1 MKTIYLA
8 TARSRNFEFQA
19 VGSTKQSA
27 NLSLLRG
34 LKLHGEQRNLEPE
47 WWTEWADISVEPFT
61 LGEVYC
67 DGLLM
72 QGEPN
77 PAFYTPTKEDD
88 E

>member
-8 TARSRNFEFQA
+8 TAESRNFSFQA

-34 LKLHGEQRNLEPE
+34 LKLHAEQYDLDPD
-47 WWTEWADISVEPFT
+47 WWQENADISIEPLT
-61 LGEVYC
+61 LGEVYR
-67 DGLLM
+67 DHSQM
-72 QGEPN
+72 
-77 PAFYTPTKEDD
+77 KEAT